1 MGIKKGQNTTHE
13 KEYFNSGI
21 GGKISS
27 SALHNIVKGWGDN
40 KTHQKAKNVA
50 RSSKKKKRK

>member
-1 MGIKKGQNTTHE
+1 MKKGQNTRHE

-27 SALHNIVKGWGDN
+27 SKLNNLVRSWGLN
-40 KTHQKAKNVA
+40 QNVHQKAKNLA
-50 RSSKKKKRK
+50 RKKNKRK